1 MEEVK
6 IGVYVLAIYGLL
18 DYPIY
23 VADVLAHV
31 LHFGFAGEYLEVTPF
46 KSNQINHISILFLQK
61 EKRKKPHYS
70 KIYPKKISKNHSKSK
85 IHSKMKQTLGQQSL
99 HSNSLNPRSSSE
111 K

>member
-46 KSNQINHISILFLQK
+46 KSNQPHQYSFFT
-61 EKRKKPHYS
+61 KRKK
-70 KIYPKKISKNHSKSK
+70 KRA
-85 IHSKMKQTLGQQSL
+85 TL
-99 HSNSLNPRSSSE
+99 
-111 K
+111 

>member
-6 IGVYVLAIYGLL
+6 IGIYVLAIYGLL

-23 VADVLAHV
+23 VADVLTHV

-46 KSNQINHISILFLQK
+46 KSNQPHQYSFFT
-61 EKRKKPHYS
+61 KRKKPHYS